1 MKDITLGLAAS
12 PWIVALLVLAAFAFA
27 VYSYKRTE
35 PPVRPL
41 RRWSLIL
48 LRTIGVAL
56 LLVAIFEPILST
68 LIVNAEEP
76 WVVVAVDNSES
87 MSLPGLDSVRMAEA
101 RRIVAEL
108 QSSSLGERSRVVLF
122 SDSARPQMPPL
133 PFARFDASGSE
144 SRMDAPLTLAADSLR
159 NRNIRAV
166 VMLSDGRY
174 NAGTNPVFEAE
185 KLGVP
190 VYAVGIGDSVE
201 PKDLSTQ
208 EIFTNEI
215 TYVNSELPVEVR
227 VKSSGYDGG
236 AATVTLRDDNGIVSS
251 QQVMLAPG
259 TNEYTTSFIYRPRAE
274 GIAKLQATI
283 AGAGGELT
291 TRNNSRTAF
300 IRVRSNKRS
309 YVMIAGGPSADVAFL
324 RRHLARDPNI
334 QVRTFIQKS
343 GSEFL
348 EGKLDAGSFRD
359 AEAVILV
366 GYPTAGSSEEVLGLI
381 RSTVTRANLPLMVV
395 LGPSVDFNRLKSLES
410 LLPVTFGVGRSGE
423 MLVQPE
429 ITEAGRT
436 SPATQVTEME
446 AWTRMPPIFRSETT
460 VRARPEAEVLAGSR
474 IGATSL
480 DEPLIV
486 TRRLGNSRSM
496 IILGHGIYRW
506 ELVAEGMR
514 EARGETGSD
523 LLAQFVGNSLR
534 WIATREQ
541 ERRVRIAASKQ
552 LYSLGEPVRIFAQV
566 YGETY
571 EPIADATVE
580 VTVEGA
586 GKRYPLTLPPS
597 GNGRYEGALAN
608 LEPGD
613 YTFSGRAT
621 RNGQVIGTDAGRFSV
636 GEVGIEFTEPSMN
649 AELMRTLASRT
660 GGRFYTTRTSG
671 TIEQDILANKGFAP
685 RSIESQQDFALW
697 NYPWV
702 LALALLAFV
711 TEWIIRKR
719 SGML

>member
-1 MKDITLGLAAS
+1 VKDFTLGLAAS
-12 PWIVALLVLAAFAFA
+12 PWIVALLILSAFAFA

-35 PPVRPL
+35 PPARPL
-41 RRWSLIL
+41 KRWTLIM

-68 LIVNAEEP
+68 LVVTAEEP

-87 MSLPGLDSVRMAEA
+87 MTLPGLDSVRIAET
-101 RRIVAEL
+101 RRIVAEI
-108 QSSSLGERSRVVLF
+108 QASPLGERSRVVLF
-122 SDSARPQMPPL
+122 SDSARPLLPPI
-133 PFARFDASGSE
+133 PYSRFDARGTE
-144 SRMDAPLTLAADSLR
+144 SRMDAPLALTADSLR

-174 NAGTNPVFEAE
+174 NAGTNPIFEAE
-185 KLGVP
+185 KLGIP
-190 VYAVGIGDSVE
+190 VYAVGVGDSVE

-215 TYVNSELPVEVR
+215 TYVNTELPVEVR

-236 AATVTLRDDNGIVSS
+236 MATVTLRDDNGVVSS

-259 TNEYTTSFIYRPRAE
+259 TNEYTTSFVYRPRSE

-291 TRNNSRTAF
+291 TKNNSRTAF
-300 IRVRSNKRS
+300 VRVRSNKRS
-309 YVMIAGGPSADVAFL
+309 YVMIAGGPNPDVAFL
-324 RRHLARDPNI
+324 RRVLSRDPNV

-366 GYPTAGSSEEVLGLI
+366 GYPTAGSSEEALSTI

-395 LGPSVDFNRLKSLES
+395 LGPNVDINRLKSLES
-410 LLPVTFGVGRSGE
+410 LLPVTFGVGRGGE
-423 MLVQPE
+423 MMVQPE

-436 SPATQVTEME
+436 SPATQITDMN
-446 AWTRMPPIFRSETT
+446 AWDRLPPIYRSETS
-460 VRARPEAEVLAGSR
+460 VHARPESEVLAGAR
-474 IGATSL
+474 IGATRL
-480 DEPLIV
+480 GEPLIV
-486 TRRLGNSRSM
+486 SRRLGASRSL

-506 ELVAEGMR
+506 ELVGEGVR
-514 EARGETGSD
+514 EARGEEGGD
-523 LLAQFVGNSLR
+523 LLNQFVGNSLR

-541 ERRVRIAASKQ
+541 ERRVRIASSKQ
-552 LYSLGEPVRIFAQV
+552 LYALGEPVRIFAQV

-571 EPIADATVE
+571 EPISDAVVD
-580 VTVEGA
+580 VTVEG
-586 GKRYPLTLPPS
+586 GGRRYALTLPPS
-597 GNGRYEGALAN
+597 GSGRYEGALAN
-608 LEPGD
+608 LAPGD
-613 YTFSGRAT
+613 YTFNGRAT
-621 RNGQVIGTDAGRFSV
+621 RGGRAIGTDGGRFTV
-636 GEVGIEFTEPSMN
+636 GEVGIEFREPSMN
-649 AELMRTLASRT
+649 AELMRALASRT
-660 GGRFYTTRTSG
+660 GGRFYTTRNAG
-671 TIEQDILANKGFAP
+671 TLAADIAASKGFAP
-685 RSIESQQDFALW
+685 RSIESRRDFALW

-702 LALALLAFV
+702 LAAALLAFV

-719 SGML
+719 SGMM